1 MKCDCGAVIT
11 NDPKGRWHPT
21 TVCEKCF
28 YALSLQ
34 ERKALANGCR
44 KKVIAE

>member
-1 MKCDCGAVIT
+1 VIE
-11 NDPKGRWHPT
+11 NKPNSRWHPSSI
-21 TVCEKCF
+21 CEKCF
-28 YALSLQ
+28 YSLPVA